1 MIKKKKRL
9 VITLL
14 IVISCFIYLRQN
26 STYTSYESEVEGRV
40 EASVA
45 NWKIKVNNTLI
56 TGEETQ
62 AIDINTVEWK
72 TDHTMEGTASPGT
85 GGTITITI
93 DPTTTGVPFDYTLS
107 IIDHTVNPDKILTV
121 TGVENTLSPLIK
133 ENNTYQ
139 GTMTLNDIKDK
150 KTDTIKIHV
159 FWDDGGQDIEVN
171 PDEDTE
177 SIDMIEIDFR
187 ASQKK

>member
-56 TGEETQ
+56 TGEENQ

-93 DPTTTGVPFDYTLS
+93 DPTTTRVPF
-107 IIDHTVNPDKILTV
+107 
-121 TGVENTLSPLIK
+121 E
-133 ENNTYQ
+133 
-139 GTMTLNDIKDK
+139 
-150 KTDTIKIHV
+150 
-159 FWDDGGQDIEVN
+159 
-171 PDEDTE
+171 
-177 SIDMIEIDFR
+177 
-187 ASQKK
+187 

>member
-56 TGEETQ
+56 TGEENQ

-85 GGTITITI
+85 RGTITITI
-93 DPTTTGVPFDYTLS
+93 DPTTTGVPFDYTLT

-177 SIDMIEIDFR
+177 SIDMIEIDFK

>member
-56 TGEETQ
+56 TGEENQ

-72 TDHTMEGTASPGT
+72 TDHTMEGTESPWT
-85 GGTITITI
+85 VGTITITI
-93 DPTTTGVPFDYTLS
+93 DQTNTGVPFEYTLT

-177 SIDMIEIDFR
+177 SIDMIEIDFK